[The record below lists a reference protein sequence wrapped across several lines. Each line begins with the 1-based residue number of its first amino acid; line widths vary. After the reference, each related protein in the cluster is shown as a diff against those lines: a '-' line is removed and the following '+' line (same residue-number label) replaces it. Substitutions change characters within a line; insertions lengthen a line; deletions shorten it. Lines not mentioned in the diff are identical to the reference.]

1 MKVEIWSDFVCPFC
15 YIGKRRFEHAL
26 EKFSYRDQVTVQFRS
41 YQLDPA
47 AQHIP
52 GKNYAETFSELKGI
66 SLEQV
71 SVMNKQVGDQAE
83 EVGLTY
89 NFETMKYSNTFD
101 AHRLAKLAAEN
112 EKEAELT
119 ERLFQAHFLDSDLL
133 SDKNTLIRLAE
144 EIGLNREDAETVL
157 ESCKFRNKVNEDI
170 DLAKQLGVQG
180 VPFFVFNE
188 KYAVSGAQPEETFTQ
203 VLEKVWQEEQE
214 KPKPVLQSLNPNEN
228 KTSYCTGDGCE
239 NK

>member
-26 EKFSYRDQVTVQFRS
+26 KKFLHRDQVAVQFRS
-41 YQLDPA
+41 YQLDPT

-52 GKNYAETFSELKGI
+52 DKNFTETFSELKGI
-66 SLEQV
+66 PLEQV
-71 SVMNKQVGDQAE
+71 SVMNKQVADQAE

-89 NFETMKYSNTFD
+89 HFDTMKYSNTFD
-101 AHRLAKLAAEN
+101 AHRIAKLAAEN
-112 EKEAELT
+112 NKEAELT
-119 ERLFQAHFLDSDLL
+119 ERLFQAYFTDSELL
-133 SDKNTLIRLAE
+133 SDKNTLVRLAE
-144 EIGLNREDAETVL
+144 ETGLNKENAENVL
-157 ESCKFRNKVNEDI
+157 DSCKFRNKVNEDI

-188 KYAVSGAQPEETFTQ
+188 KYAVSGAQPEKTFTQ

-214 KPKPVLQSLNPNEN
+214 KPVLQSLNPNEN

>member
-26 EKFSYRDQVTVQFRS
+26 EKFSHRDQVVVQFRS
-41 YQLDPA
+41 YQLDPT
-47 AQHIP
+47 AQHIR
-52 GKNYAETFSELKGI
+52 GKNFAETFSELKGI
-66 SLEQV
+66 PLEQV
-71 SVMNKQVGDQAE
+71 SVMNKQVADQAE

-89 NFETMKYSNTFD
+89 RFDTMRYSNTFD
-101 AHRLAKLAAEN
+101 AHRIAKLAAEN

-119 ERLFQAHFLDSDLL
+119 ERFFQAYFTDSELL

-144 EIGLNREDAETVL
+144 EAGLNKEDAESVL
-157 ESCKFRNKVNEDI
+157 ESCKFRTKVNEDI

-188 KYAVSGAQPEETFTQ
+188 KYAVSGAQPEESFTQ

-214 KPKPVLQSLNPNEN
+214 KPVLQSLNPNEN

>member
-26 EKFSYRDQVTVQFRS
+26 ENFPHRDQVAVQFRS

-47 AQHIP
+47 AQHVP
-52 GKNYAETFSELKGI
+52 DKKYDETFSELKGI
-66 SLEQV
+66 PLEQV
-71 SVMNKQVGDQAE
+71 SVMNKQVADQAE

-89 NFETMKYSNTFD
+89 RFDTMKYSNTFD
-101 AHRLAKLAAEN
+101 AHRIAKLATEN
-112 EKEAELT
+112 KKEAELT
-119 ERLFQAHFLDSDLL
+119 ERLFQAHFTDSELL

-144 EIGLNREDAETVL
+144 EAGLNREDAENVL
-157 ESCKFRNKVNEDI
+157 DSCKFRNKVNEDI

-188 KYAVSGAQPEETFTQ
+188 KYAVSGAQPQETFTQ

-214 KPKPVLQSLNPNEN
+214 KPVLQSLNPNEN

>member
-26 EKFSYRDQVTVQFRS
+26 EKFSHNDQVAVRFRS
-41 YQLDPA
+41 YQLDPT

-52 GKNYAETFSELKGI
+52 GKNFNETFSELKGVP
-66 SLEQV
+66 LEQV
-71 SVMNKQVGDQAE
+71 SVMNKQVADQAE

-89 NFETMKYSNTFD
+89 HFDTMKYSNTFD
-101 AHRLAKLAAEN
+101 AHRIAKLAAEN
-112 EKEAELT
+112 QKEAELT
-119 ERLFQAHFLDSDLL
+119 ERLFQAYFTDSELL

-144 EIGLNREDAETVL
+144 EAGLNREDAENVL
-157 ESCKFRNKVNEDI
+157 DSCKFRNKVNEDI

-214 KPKPVLQSLNPNEN
+214 KPVLQSLNPNEN